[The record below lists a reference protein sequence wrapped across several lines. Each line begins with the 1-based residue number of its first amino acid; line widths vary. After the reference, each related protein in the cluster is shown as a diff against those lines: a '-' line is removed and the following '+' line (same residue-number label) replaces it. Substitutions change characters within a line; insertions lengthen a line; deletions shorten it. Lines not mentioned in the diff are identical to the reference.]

1 MAGHIAGYFAGKGAD
16 DELSVR
22 SELCAA
28 VLHATELDET
38 EIDATE
44 LDETEID
51 ASELD
56 APELDESE
64 RDEAEQDAPERD
76 ATARDAPESGVTAAH
91 DCWCKS
97 AGLMVV
103 SRLKSWKLWLPSEMG
118 ASEVYVE
125 WAPVWSNWLKLSFQ
139 VT

>member
-1 MAGHIAGYFAGKGAD
+1 MAGHIAGHFAGKGAD

-38 EIDATE
+38 EIDA
-44 LDETEID
+44 
-51 ASELD
+51 S
-56 APELDESE
+56 ELDESE
-64 RDEAEQDAPERD
+64 RDAPEQDASWRD

>member
-1 MAGHIAGYFAGKGAD
+1 MAGHIAGHFAGKGAD

-38 EIDATE
+38 EIDA
-44 LDETEID
+44 
-51 ASELD
+51 SERD
-56 APELDESE
+56 APE
-64 RDEAEQDAPERD
+64 QDASWRD

>member
-1 MAGHIAGYFAGKGAD
+1 MLIVAGHIAGYFAGKGAD

-38 EIDATE
+38 EIDA
-44 LDETEID
+44 
-51 ASELD
+51 S
-56 APELDESE
+56 ELDES
-64 RDEAEQDAPERD
+64 ERD

-97 AGLMVV
+97 AGLMAV
-103 SRLKSWKLWLPSEMG
+103 SLLKSWKL
-118 ASEVYVE
+118 
-125 WAPVWSNWLKLSFQ
+125 
-139 VT
+139 

>member
-1 MAGHIAGYFAGKGAD
+1 MAGHIAGHFAGKGAD

-38 EIDATE
+38 EIDASE
-44 LDETEID
+44 LDK
-51 ASELD
+51 SERD

-64 RDEAEQDAPERD
+64 RD
-76 ATARDAPESGVTAAH
+76 ATESGVTAVH

-97 AGLMVV
+97 A
-103 SRLKSWKLWLPSEMG
+103 
-118 ASEVYVE
+118 
-125 WAPVWSNWLKLSFQ
+125 
-139 VT
+139 

>member
-1 MAGHIAGYFAGKGAD
+1 MLIVAGHIAGHFAGKGAD

-38 EIDATE
+38 EIDA
-44 LDETEID
+44 
-51 ASELD
+51 SERD
-56 APELDESE
+56 APELDES
-64 RDEAEQDAPERD
+64 ERD

-97 AGLMVV
+97 AGLMAV
-103 SRLKSWKLWLPSEMG
+103 SLLKSWKLWLPSERG

-125 WAPVWSNWLKLSFQ
+125 WAPVWSNRLKLSFQ

>member
-1 MAGHIAGYFAGKGAD
+1 MLIVAGHIAGHFAGKGAD

-38 EIDATE
+38 EIDA
-44 LDETEID
+44 
-51 ASELD
+51 SELD
-56 APELDESE
+56 APELDEPQ
-64 RDEAEQDAPERD
+64 RDAPELDESERD

-103 SRLKSWKLWLPSEMG
+103 SLLKSWKLWLPSEMG

-125 WAPVWSNWLKLSFQ
+125 WAPVWSNWLKLSFH